1 MSERSEFRS
10 RREERTENGVKNP
23 IGSEAI
29 SQNFCL
35 EPGIHYH
42 ESWNASRL
50 YPKQGDQEG
59 YSQTDKDNDRYPG
72 NDVVSAPIDVDSHQL
87 FIIDQNEHEDQN

>member
-29 SQNFCL
+29 SQEVF
-35 EPGIHYH
+35 
-42 ESWNASRL
+42 
-50 YPKQGDQEG
+50 PKSFPLVKRNK
-59 YSQTDKDNDRYPG
+59 Y
-72 NDVVSAPIDVDSHQL
+72 A
-87 FIIDQNEHEDQN
+87 IILKNEK